1 MTIGGTDLVSEKSF
15 SLPAYYA
22 TTELTGQ
29 DTDNAYMDP
38 KGLISYLH
46 EKGLATDSGL
56 SFAEF
61 TMTPGNLF
69 GSATTLFDEIR
80 QQKNVRISVSKLQHG
95 EDTLADQY
103 IKLLSRMVCLDVGP
117 GIRTSEIG
125 EAIRS
130 TVIAAI

>member
-1 MTIGGTDLVSEKSF
+1 
-15 SLPAYYA
+15 
-22 TTELTGQ
+22 
-29 DTDNAYMDP
+29 MDP
-38 KGLISYLH
+38 EGLISYLH
-46 EKGLATDSGL
+46 ERGLAMDPGL
-56 SFAEF
+56 SFVEF

-103 IKLLSRMVCLDVGP
+103 IELLCRMVCLEVGP
-117 GIRTSEIG
+117 GIRNSKIG

>member
-29 DTDNAYMDP
+29 DIDNAYMDP
-38 KGLISYLH
+38 EGLISYLH
-46 EKGLATDSGL
+46 EKGLAIDPGL

-69 GSATTLFDEIR
+69 GSATSFLMRYASRRTLE
-80 QQKNVRISVSKLQHG
+80 S
-95 EDTLADQY
+95 A
-103 IKLLSRMVCLDVGP
+103 
-117 GIRTSEIG
+117 
-125 EAIRS
+125 
-130 TVIAAI
+130 